1 MRQTRKTQ
9 KPTENERRAGNA
21 QDALIVFARH
31 TGLNLNTDGMETVVV
46 DFLADLRHLCD
57 SYGLNLARIL
67 RIASSHYA
75 VETTSADDPQQFAAE
90 AESESGHTFAT
101 TDDLIAFVEDL
112 DGYGLTVSDSEL
124 LARSI
129 KHDAPGTDQP
139 KIIVEVSG
147 GVAYCDDPRVQIIDH
162 DDQEDE
168 PAEPS
173 AVEDGYTG
181 DGFTHQAD
189 EDAAAEDAA
198 QRASLPALS

>member
-1 MRQTRKTQ
+1 MSTCYDLPE
-9 KPTENERRAGNA
+9 PTN
-21 QDALIVFARH
+21 
-31 TGLNLNTDGMETVVV
+31 
-46 DFLADLRHLCD
+46 
-57 SYGLNLARIL
+57 
-67 RIASSHYA
+67 
-75 VETTSADDPQQFAAE
+75 
-90 AESESGHTFAT
+90 ESGHTFAT

-112 DGYGLTVSDSEL
+112 DGYGLTVSDSGL
-124 LARSI
+124 LAKSI